1 MRLNYQLGKEK
12 VPENAGM
19 SILNSRR
26 KVKILRRNEVLLL
39 KKESNNNC
47 TTEILYSVTLPCQ
60 GEIGVQVSYMLV

>member
-26 KVKILRRNEVLLL
+26 KVKILRRSEVLLL
-39 KKESNNNC
+39 KKESNN
-47 TTEILYSVTLPCQ
+47 TK
-60 GEIGVQVSYMLV
+60 